1 MSSGTYNISII
12 GGKGV
17 GKTSICKRFVNNEFS
32 EISKSE
38 KEEEYFKNIKFKG
51 NNIKLHILDPWEND
65 PDLMETS
72 IRTSASI
79 IFVFS
84 LEDKSTIES
93 LKIKMNEVQ
102 QISGDIPFMIA
113 GNKKDLQEQEITETI
128 KEIMKELK
136 VKEND
141 IMEVSAK
148 SGYNVEE
155 LFMGIV
161 KKIFDGKAKTDED
174 KACCLML

>member
-1 MSSGTYNISII
+1 MSFRTYNISIV
-12 GGKGV
+12 GDEGV

-32 EISKSE
+32 EIYESV
-38 KEEEYFKNIKFKG
+38 KEEEYSKNIKFKG
-51 NNIKLHILDPWEND
+51 NNVELHILDLFYKS
-65 PDLMETS
+65 PDLIETS
-72 IRTSASI
+72 IRTSEGI

-113 GNKKDLQEQEITETI
+113 GNKKDLQEQEITGTI

-161 KKIFDGKAKTDED
+161 KKMIGGKAKTDED